1 MQSGITGTVPSI
13 LLPFSTTIS
22 NLLFTASRELHLA
35 FNNLVSTP
43 SQRGLLAS
51 IQGET
56 LVPKDAIPSNS
67 PSFLDD
73 LALLSPLILP
83 NVPSYIILRLEN
95 APDGFVAVTYVPDAA
110 PVRQKT
116 LFASTRLTLVRELG
130 TERFRETLFVTEKRE
145 LEREGWE
152 RYEQSKG
159 VAAPL
164 TEEEEVLKGVKNAE
178 AEARGGTGAK
188 RAHFGTGASLGI
200 EPEVRR
206 TLEVLREGSGDNL
219 VQLVTE
225 SNMQWKVKENG
236 Y

>member
-1 MQSGITGTVPSI
+1 MQSGITGTYLRIHFSI
-13 LLPFSTTIS
+13 RNS
-22 NLLFTASRELHLA
+22 NIHLTASQELHSA
-35 FNNLVSTP
+35 FNSLVSNP

-56 LVPKDAIPSNS
+56 LVPKDTIPSSS

-83 NVPSYIILRLEN
+83 AVPSYIILRLEN
-95 APDGFVAVTYVPDAA
+95 APDGFVAITYVPDAA
-110 PVRQKT
+110 PVRQKM

-152 RYEQSKG
+152 RHEQSKG

-164 TEEEEVLKGVKNAE
+164 TEEEEVLKGVKVAE

-188 RAHFGTGASLGI
+188 RSQYGTGANLGI
-200 EPEVRR
+200 EREVRR
-206 TLEVLREGSGDNL
+206 TLEVLGEGSGDNL
-219 VQLVTE
+219 VQLVRI
-225 SNMQWKVKENG
+225 
-236 Y
+236 